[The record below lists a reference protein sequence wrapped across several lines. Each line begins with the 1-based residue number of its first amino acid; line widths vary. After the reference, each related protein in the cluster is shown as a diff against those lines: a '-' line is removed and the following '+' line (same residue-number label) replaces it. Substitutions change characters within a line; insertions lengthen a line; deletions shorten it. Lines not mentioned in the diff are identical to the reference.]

1 MTILEGFWKVEG
13 LFCKAVGRP
22 VEYTGSGQGE
32 KEGQIQN
39 SSPSMP
45 KDLNVKR
52 NHAGTAEGG
61 VEEGEERKG
70 KNTSFRI

>member
-22 VEYTGSGQGE
+22 VEYTGSGQRE

-52 NHAGTAEGG
+52 NHTGTAEGG
-61 VEEGEERKG
+61 VEEERREEREKH
-70 KNTSFRI
+70 

>member
-52 NHAGTAEGG
+52 NHAEVPYEGTTCEK
-61 VEEGEERKG
+61 VF
-70 KNTSFRI
+70 SD